1 MTNDYE
7 SILTGVR
14 RGPLAGL
21 TPALA
26 TPEPDYQRMC
36 GSVSDLERLASELRF
51 EGEHRAT
58 EHLDLRIISML
69 ERKIT
74 RKLLAKSRRE
84 RLPGR
89 YDAA

>member
-7 SILTGVR
+7 STVMWVR
-14 RGPLAGL
+14 RGPSAGL

-26 TPEPDYQRMC
+26 TPGPDYQRIC
-36 GSVSDLERLASELRF
+36 GSVSDLERLAGELRF
-51 EGEHRAT
+51 EGERRAT

-74 RKLLAKSRRE
+74 RKLLAKSRRG
-84 RLPGR
+84 RLPGS
-89 YDAA
+89 YDDT